1 MKTEQKGMTEG
12 GGTQPESAA
21 RAREREMGRLNQGSG
36 KKMEE
41 SKWGRVQLGLE
52 INRGLG

>member
-1 MKTEQKGMTEG
+1 MKIEQKGMTEG

-41 SKWGRVQLGLE
+41 SKWGRV
-52 INRGLG
+52 